1 LSYTQV
7 ARFCSSKKHA
17 ERLHRPPTE
26 VLSLKIKQIVP
37 LPKGDYMDIY
47 VNVDMKIRVP
57 KRLAD
62 EQALKK
68 HAPAQDPATYPDCQ
82 IYFFSSM
89 N

>member
-1 LSYTQV
+1 VPYTQV
-7 ARFCSSKKHA
+7 ASFCSSKKLA

-37 LPKGDYMDIY
+37 LPKGDYADVY
-47 VNVDMKIRVP
+47 VNVDIKIRVP
-57 KRLAD
+57 KRLVD

-68 HAPAQDPATYPDCQ
+68 YAPAQDPATYPDCP
-82 IYFFSSM
+82 IYFLSNM